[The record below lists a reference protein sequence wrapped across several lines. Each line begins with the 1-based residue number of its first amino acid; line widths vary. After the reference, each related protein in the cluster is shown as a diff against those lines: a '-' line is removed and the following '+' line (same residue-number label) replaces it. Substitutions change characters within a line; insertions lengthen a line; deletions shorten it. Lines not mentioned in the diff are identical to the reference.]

1 MIKHAE
7 HILFLK
13 DASTNRDAFSSY
25 NGTSGIKKS
34 SYSLLW
40 NRRKQNISP
49 YLEHE
54 SRRVK
59 MFRAAAARPPL
70 SLSLVYARSTE
81 LQWTRLWRSA
91 DGETSARV
99 GMRVCVN
106 WVWLQTHTQ
115 YTY

>member
-59 MFRAAAARPPL
+59 MFRAAAARPSL
-70 SLSLVYARSTE
+70 SLSC
-81 LQWTRLWRSA
+81 TRAPQSCSERASGAALM
-91 DGETSARV
+91 EKQARV
-99 GMRVCVN
+99 WVCVCELGVTPN
-106 WVWLQTHTQ
+106 THSIHLLN
-115 YTY
+115 